1 MNSKRIF
8 SAVKKA
14 TDYNVKERR
23 ASNSIYV
30 MGLGNGYVN
39 RMTRQFSASCRSI
52 ELSLRLWWKWIH
64 INETHC
70 VPNVSYTQMQMMA
83 NVYACEMNLFSV
95 RQMVFSAFQL

>member
-1 MNSKRIF
+1 MWKSDVRQIP
-8 SAVKKA
+8 SMWWAL
-14 TDYNVKERR
+14 
-23 ASNSIYV
+23 V
-30 MGLGNGYVN
+30 MGTWTEWLDNC
-39 RMTRQFSASCRSI
+39 SASCRSI
-52 ELSLRLWWKWIH
+52 ELSLRLWRKWIH